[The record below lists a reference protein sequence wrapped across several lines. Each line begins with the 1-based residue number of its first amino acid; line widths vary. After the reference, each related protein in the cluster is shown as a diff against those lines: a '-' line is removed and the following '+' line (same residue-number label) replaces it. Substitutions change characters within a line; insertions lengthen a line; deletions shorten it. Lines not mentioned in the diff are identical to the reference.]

1 VNRVPGKGRH
11 DPRWTLVMSVAA
23 SSLSFID
30 GSILNVALP
39 AIRAG
44 TGAGAAEVQWV
55 VNIYTLPL
63 AALILLGG
71 ALGDRQGRRRW
82 LVIGAALFGAG
93 SLACALSES
102 LEPLLAGRALQGIGA
117 GLLLPN
123 SLALLNG
130 VYEGEARGQ
139 AIGTWAAAGAIAA
152 AIAPLIGGWLVEY
165 AGWPSIFFINLPL
178 VAAAIYVAL
187 TRVEEVREPAKARL
201 DIVGAGL
208 ATLGLGTATYGL
220 TLWSEQFQL
229 SPVAAVSM
237 VAGAALLI
245 AFVGHEIRLGTKAMV
260 PMLLFKNRC
269 FTALN
274 VMTFLLY
281 GAFGGAMLLIPYVL
295 IEAGGYS
302 PIEAGLS
309 LLPLSIL
316 LGALSPLMGKL
327 AVRIGPK
334 IPLTIGPG
342 VVGIGLFMATRIAT
356 DQSYWTHAFPAILVM
371 SIGMTL
377 AVAPLTS
384 TVLAA
389 VEKHQTGMASGLNSA
404 VARLGGLIVVALL
417 GAVLMGSGDALL
429 DPFAKALIALAI
441 VAALGGLASM
451 IGLSGNWT
459 RNPAALRQP
468 LMPEPA
474 RHC

>member
-1 VNRVPGKGRH
+1 MNRDSSTSRH

-55 VNIYTLPL
+55 VNAYTLPL

-71 ALGDRQGRRRW
+71 ALGDHQGRRRW
-82 LVIGAALFGAG
+82 LVIGTALFGIG
-93 SLACALSES
+93 SLACALSGS

-152 AIAPLIGGWLVEY
+152 AIAPLVGGWLVEH
-165 AGWPSIFFINLPL
+165 AGWPSIFYINLPL
-178 VAAAIYVAL
+178 VAAAIFVAQ
-187 TRVEEVREPAKARL
+187 TRVEEVKEPEKARL
-201 DIVGAGL
+201 DLGGAAL
-208 ATLGLGTATYGL
+208 ATLGLGAATYGL
-220 TLWSEQFQL
+220 TLWSQQFTL
-229 SPVAAVSM
+229 TATSAVTLA
-237 VAGAALLI
+237 AGAVLLVL
-245 AFVGHEIRLGTKAMV
+245 FLLCERMLGSKAMI
-260 PMLLFKNRC
+260 PLQLFGNRC
-269 FTALN
+269 FSALN
-274 VMTFLLY
+274 LMTFLLY
-281 GAFGGAMLLIPYVL
+281 GAFGGALLLIPYVL

-316 LGALSPLMGKL
+316 LGGLSPLMGKL
-327 AVRIGPK
+327 AVRVGPR
-334 IPLTIGPG
+334 IPLTLGPII
-342 VVGIGLFMATRIAT
+342 VGAGLLLATRIASS
-356 DQSYWTHAFPAILVM
+356 QAYWTHAFPAILVM
-371 SIGMTL
+371 SVGMTL

-389 VEKHQTGMASGLNSA
+389 VEKHQTGMASGFNSA
-404 VARLGGLIVVALL
+404 VARLGGLIVVALM
-417 GAVLMGSGDALL
+417 GAVLVGQGDALL
-429 DPFAKALIALAI
+429 RPFATALVIMGL
-441 VAALGGLASM
+441 VAALGGFAAFF
-451 IGLSGNWT
+451 GLSGKWN
-459 RNPAALRQP
+459 RNPDALKGMNRS
-468 LMPEPA
+468 
-474 RHC
+474 C

>member
-1 VNRVPGKGRH
+1 
-11 DPRWTLVMSVAA
+11 MSVAA

-44 TGAGAAEVQWV
+44 TGAGGAEVQWV
-55 VNIYTLPL
+55 VNAYMLPL

-71 ALGDRQGRRRW
+71 ALGDHQGRRRW
-82 LVIGAALFGAG
+82 LMIGTFLFGVG
-93 SLACALSES
+93 SLVCALSGS
-102 LEPLLAGRALQGIGA
+102 LEPLLAGRALQGAGA

-130 VYEGEARGQ
+130 VYEGEARGR

-152 AIAPLIGGWLVEY
+152 AIAPLIGGWLVEN
-165 AGWPSIFFINLPL
+165 AGWPSIFYINLPL
-178 VAAAIYVAL
+178 VAAAIFFAL
-187 TRVEEVREPAKARL
+187 TRVGEVREPEKARL
-201 DIVGAGL
+201 DLVGAAL
-208 ATLGLGTATYGL
+208 ATLGLGAATYGL
-220 TLWSEQFQL
+220 TVWSQTFAL
-229 SPVAAVSM
+229 TPVAAGTL
-237 VAGAALLI
+237 AIGAVTLL
-245 AFVGHEIRLGTKAMV
+245 AFVVWESRVGDRAMV
-260 PMLLFKNRC
+260 PLLLFQNRC

-274 VMTFLLY
+274 IMTFLLY

-316 LGALSPLMGKL
+316 LGTLSPLMGKL
-327 AVRIGPK
+327 AVRLGPK
-334 IPLTIGPG
+334 LPLTIGPI
-342 VVGIGLFMATRIAT
+342 VVGAGLLLGTRIAS
-356 DQSYWTHAFPAILVM
+356 DQSYWTHAFPAILIM

-389 VEKHQTGMASGLNSA
+389 VERHQTGMASGLNSA

-429 DPFAKALIALAI
+429 RPFAKALIAMAI
-441 VAALGGLASM
+441 VAVLGGAASFF
-451 IGLSGNWT
+451 GLSGKWT
-459 RNPAALRQP
+459 RNPGALRLP
-468 LMPEPA
+468 LPEPA

>member
-1 VNRVPGKGRH
+1 MNHAPEKAKH

-55 VNIYTLPL
+55 VNVYTLPL

-71 ALGDRQGRRRW
+71 ALGDHHGRRLW
-82 LVIGAALFGAG
+82 LVIGTALFGAG
-93 SLACALSES
+93 SLACAISGS

-152 AIAPLIGGWLVEY
+152 AIAPLIGGWLVEHV
-165 AGWPSIFFINLPL
+165 GWPSIFWINLPL
-178 VAAAIYVAL
+178 VAAAIFVAL
-187 TRVEEVREPAKARL
+187 TRVEEVREPEKARL
-201 DIVGAGL
+201 DVVGALL
-208 ATLGLGTATYGL
+208 ATLGLGAATYGL
-220 TLWSEQFQL
+220 TLWSQTFAFTAM
-229 SPVAAVSM
+229 AAIGL
-237 VAGAALLI
+237 AIGAVLLV
-245 AFVGHEIRLGTKAMV
+245 AFVLWEMRLGDKAMV
-260 PMLLFKNRC
+260 PLALFKNRC
-269 FTALN
+269 FSALN
-274 VMTFLLY
+274 LMTFLLY
-281 GAFGGAMLLIPYVL
+281 GAMGGSFLLIPYVL

-309 LLPLSIL
+309 LLPMSIL
-316 LGALSPLMGKL
+316 LGLASPMMGKL
-327 AVRIGPK
+327 AVRLGPK
-334 IPLTIGPG
+334 IPLTVGPLI
-342 VVGIGLFMATRIAT
+342 VGAGLLLATRISESQA
-356 DQSYWTHAFPAILVM
+356 YWTHAFPAILVI
-371 SIGMTL
+371 SIGMAL

-389 VEKHQTGMASGLNSA
+389 VDKHQTGMASGFNSA
-404 VARLGGLIVVALL
+404 VARIGGLIVVALL
-417 GAVLMGSGDALL
+417 GAVLMGTGKALL
-429 DPFAKALIALAI
+429 GPFSIALVAMAI
-441 VAALGGLASM
+441 TAALGGAASFF
-451 IGLSGNWT
+451 GLRGKWK
-459 RNPAALRQP
+459 RHE
-468 LMPEPA
+468 PEPGQVS
-474 RHC
+474 